1 MKKNNL
7 ETKRT
12 EIFKISIQYIQDN
25 GWNKNLFK
33 LVSNNSEYS
42 YDEILALFPNYHIDL
57 LKFYFNQLNEEMSSS
72 FDNLENIPSKTHK
85 KIREI
90 ILLRLNIYAKQKKL
104 IKKTYFTI
112 ILPRYSKISS
122 LLLFKT
128 VDQMWFI
135 AGDQST
141 DFNYYSKRAILAT
154 IYSATVL
161 FFLRN
166 NFDLVKT
173 TDFLD
178 NQLFKVSKIPNFK
191 KKVNNIS
198 NVFIKTFNNI
208 LNLSSAR
215 Q

>member
-1 MKKNNL
+1 MKKNSL
-7 ETKRT
+7 DKKRK
-12 EIFKISIQYIQDN
+12 EIFELSKKYIQKN
-25 GWNKNLFK
+25 GWNKNLLK
-33 LVSNNSEYS
+33 VVSNNCNYN
-42 YDEILALFPNYHIDL
+42 YDEIISLFPNYQIDL
-57 LKFYFNQLNEEMSSS
+57 LKFYFNQLNDVMSFSYN
-72 FDNLENIPSKTHK
+72 NLNFVPTNTHK

-90 ILLRLNIYAKQKKL
+90 ILLRLQIYKKQKKL
-104 IKKTYFTI
+104 IKKTYFTL
-112 ILPRYSKISS
+112 ILPQYSKISS
-122 LLLFKT
+122 SLLFKT